1 MKNTF
6 ILLTLAIFLLSS
18 FSCDKD
24 KGSVMLNDGT
34 YKGSSQSHYTM
45 EPYVGTA
52 IIEIKDH
59 KIIGVEFQ
67 IVDTLNNEVFGSDYE
82 KHYPDNELY
91 QQQCRNDWQGVIN
104 YPKELL
110 AKQRVDSIDAV
121 SGATWSYNIFVASV
135 REALKE

>member
-1 MKNTF
+1 MKHLLCPLF
-6 ILLTLAIFLLSS
+6 ILTFGIII
-18 FSCDKD
+18 FSCDE
-24 KGSVMLNDGT
+24 GSVKLSDGT
-34 YKGSSQSHYTM
+34 YKGSSQSQYTM

-52 IIEIKDH
+52 KIEIENH
-59 KIIGVEFQ
+59 KIVGVDFQ

-110 AKQRVDSIDAV
+110 ETQNIDSVDAV
-121 SGATWSYNIFVASV
+121 SGATWSYNIFKASV
-135 REALKE
+135 EEALKE